1 MLVSRTIFADSTLR
15 SLRSANAW
23 CAGMSAF
30 AAPAVVGT
38 TAVAYVS
45 KQIHVDGFSGCSDG

>member
-15 SLRSANAW
+15 SPRSANAW

-30 AAPAVVGT
+30 AAPTVVGT